1 MLDNPAVLR
10 ALDQTF
16 HSTAIDHAEPLP
28 AGLSSDLIYRITVK
42 GSPYILRIMTRI
54 DERMDPARI
63 FACMRAAS
71 GAGIAPPLR
80 YSSPEDGITIIDFI
94 DPVPFPASRA
104 LAELPA
110 ILRKLHALPPFPKT
124 FNYVTAHN
132 GIIWRFRES
141 NLLPVP
147 EIEEVF
153 THYGRLCAAYPRLD
167 ADMVSCHSDL
177 KPENILHDGR
187 RAWLTGWQAAFVN
200 DRYFDLALAANFL
213 VRTEAD
219 ELTFLAHYFDEQPS
233 EYQRARLFL
242 MRQVVHMLSATVFL
256 TLFSG
261 GKPVTRLANLPS
273 FEDFHR
279 QLWSNEL
286 ELADNSLKIAN
297 GLIHWNR
304 LLENMRQSR
313 FEDSLALVR
322 KANPALLL
330 PQHSL
335 RP

>member
-1 MLDNPAVLR
+1 MLASPSSMLENPAVLR

-16 HSTAIDHAEPLP
+16 HSTTIDHAEPLAP
-28 AGLSSDLIYRITVK
+28 GLSTDLIYRITVK

-54 DERMDPARI
+54 NERMDPARI

-104 LAELPA
+104 LAHLPA

-124 FNYVTAHN
+124 FNYVTAHS

-141 NLLPVP
+141 NLLPAP
-147 EIEEVF
+147 EVEEVF
-153 THYGRLCAAYPRLD
+153 THYGRLGAAYPRLD

-177 KPENILHDGR
+177 KPENILYDGR

-219 ELTFLAHYFDEQPS
+219 ELTYLAHYFDEQPS
-233 EYQRARLFL
+233 EYQPAPPPHPQTCMARPPAASNGI
-242 MRQVVHMLSATVFL
+242 VVHTLPRLHWPRTATRRAAPISRHSSTADSSSWALNGFRRLRVARA
-256 TLFSG
+256 G
-261 GKPVTRLANLPS
+261 G
-273 FEDFHR
+273 HR
-279 QLWSNEL
+279 QE
-286 ELADNSLKIAN
+286 I
-297 GLIHWNR
+297 R
-304 LLENMRQSR
+304 R
-313 FEDSLALVR
+313 
-322 KANPALLL
+322 
-330 PQHSL
+330 
-335 RP
+335 RPRRTKTRGPK

>member
-1 MLDNPAVLR
+1 MLTSPSSMLDNRAVLR
-10 ALDQTF
+10 ALDQSF
-16 HSTAIDHAEPLP
+16 HSRAIDHAEPLP
-28 AGLSSDLIYRITVK
+28 AGLSTDLIYRITVK

-104 LAELPA
+104 LAQLPA

-153 THYGRLCAAYPRLD
+153 THYGRLGAAYPRLD

-177 KPENILHDGR
+177 KPENILYDGR

-200 DRYFDLALAANFL
+200 DRYFD
-213 VRTEAD
+213 
-219 ELTFLAHYFDEQPS
+219 PS
-233 EYQRARLFL
+233 PRIP
-242 MRQVVHMLSATVFL
+242 LSALKRTNSHTSRTTSTSSPVSISVRD
-256 TLFSG
+256 FS
-261 GKPVTRLANLPS
+261 
-273 FEDFHR
+273 
-279 QLWSNEL
+279 
-286 ELADNSLKIAN
+286 
-297 GLIHWNR
+297 
-304 LLENMRQSR
+304 
-313 FEDSLALVR
+313 
-322 KANPALLL
+322 
-330 PQHSL
+330 
-335 RP
+335 